1 MVGNYVFTSVRIDS
15 LNASTTEMIN
25 VHQLQPLTQP
35 TIPPTIDI
43 HLLPLT
49 QPTITPTIDIHLQ
62 PLTQPTI
69 TSTIDI
75 HLQPLTHPSIDIHL
89 QEIRVKNPLH
99 EFLTNKDYTYSSV
112 AKYQTKIKY

>member
-35 TIPPTIDI
+35 TITPTIHI
-43 HLLPLT
+43 HLQPLT

-62 PLTQPTI
+62 PLTQTSVTHYSHPSTTI
-69 TSTIDI
+69 NSTI
-75 HLQPLTHPSIDIHL
+75 
-89 QEIRVKNPLH
+89 
-99 EFLTNKDYTYSSV
+99 YYSH
-112 AKYQTKIKY
+112 Y